1 MKNNNGNRTHAIY
14 ECLSCLPEKMISV
27 HGAKNLSE
35 FLLHELA
42 NESVFNL
49 EKAAYFVDNPD
60 FNTFKGVAG
69 YNKNE
74 RCTQLAD
81 IWNKPEVFTDY
92 MAKAK
97 FNNIVRGISRP
108 SLKSSNA
115 NESEIVKE
123 ISGYLGLKNPKYYTW
138 NMKHDN
144 HGILIVEHSEAGS
157 ESDKEFQDHV
167 RRGAC
172 LLGFCPVR

>member
-1 MKNNNGNRTHAIY
+1 
-14 ECLSCLPEKMISV
+14 MISV

-60 FNTFKGVAG
+60 FNTLKGIAG

-74 RCTQLAD
+74 RCTQYAD
-81 IWNKPEVFTDY
+81 IWNQPELFTDY

-97 FNNIVRGISRP
+97 FNNIVRAVSRP
-108 SLKSSNA
+108 SVKHNNA
-115 NESEIVKE
+115 NEASVVNELAE
-123 ISGYLGLKNPKYYTW
+123 YLGLKDPKYYTW
-138 NMKHDN
+138 DMKHGN
-144 HGILIVEHSEAGS
+144 HGILVVEHSNTES
-157 ESDKEFQDHV
+157 EKELEEHV